1 MAQKD
6 KLSLHRAN
14 AAVATAT
21 NADFL
26 LMVLSLEDYNQT
38 LGGKLMTLD
47 PSFLETEVIHLNFN
61 QHIFWVENC
70 LYCL

>member
-1 MAQKD
+1 MAQEH
-6 KLSLHRAN
+6 KLSLYRAS
-14 AAVATAT
+14 AAT

-26 LMVLSLEDYNQT
+26 LMALAPDDYHQP
-38 LGGKLMTLD
+38 LGGKLITLD
-47 PSFLETEVIHLNFN
+47 PSSLETEVIHLDFN